1 MLSQSVLPVGRQRE
15 WNYAF
20 NVEGG
25 GRHPPFF
32 KTSVETE
39 NNKLAGKLV
48 ELPSGI
54 TMELTKSHSWCCS
67 QVDALIEEKKKNQ
80 KQRWGPGRASPG
92 SRSNN
97 SPNPPFHEGL

>member
-1 MLSQSVLPVGRQRE
+1 M
-15 WNYAF
+15 
-20 NVEGG
+20 EGG
-25 GRHPPFF
+25 GRHPHFF

-67 QVDALIEEKKKNQ
+67 QVDALIEKIEKK
-80 KQRWGPGRASPG
+80 
-92 SRSNN
+92 
-97 SPNPPFHEGL
+97 